1 MSWTRT
7 PGPSLVSDEGVSPQ
21 FYNNNTAMVYAPS
34 GGTAAIECQVKNLGD
49 RVVSF
54 NTYLYIQLHRILQCS
69 NNKMQ
74 QCICPRKVDMTK
86 I

>member
-1 MSWTRT
+1 MSWTRSQELSGVT

-49 RVVSF
+49 RAVSYII
-54 NTYLYIQLHRILQCS
+54 YLTRYLKNNLTSFALILF
-69 NNKMQ
+69 
-74 QCICPRKVDMTK
+74 V
-86 I
+86 